1 MYEVI
6 LDKRAIKAI
15 GKFPLKHQMQIKKC
29 ILGFQ
34 NEPIPHDSETLK
46 GYEPYRR
53 CDCGEYRI
61 IYRLD
66 KHKETV
72 YVLLAGKRNGD
83 EVYKQLKKLLS

>member
-15 GKFPLKHQMQIKKC
+15 GKFPLKHQSQIKKR

-34 NEPIPHDSETLK
+34 KEPIPHDSESLK

-66 KHKETV
+66 TQKETV